1 MWLTGDDDF
10 AVVPVSV
17 DAIEVPADYPRRDLG
32 DLEALT
38 ASIGQIGLL
47 QAINASP
54 GDGSGLVLRS
64 GLRRLEA
71 CRAAGWPQVP
81 VLISDGLDDP
91 VDVLVAVRDEDAARK
106 ELTWAERSEL
116 AERIEA
122 AVKPVLRH
130 RMEWARATGPG
141 VTDERAPRPALSVA
155 GEPAAGTEARDVAAH
170 AVGTSSRSLRRAR
183 QVLAAA
189 EDETLSAAQRER
201 VTEQVELM
209 ESTGTVNGAW
219 EATRAIV
226 AEGAGLSAPTTS
238 STVLWDSV
246 SALRLA
252 VRELNAGLPGPGALE
267 HEDLQALHQLRAAL
281 DESLAVVDARL
292 GTAHQ
297 EATG

>member
-10 AVVPVSV
+10 AVVPVSM

-32 DLEALT
+32 DLDALT
-38 ASIGQIGLL
+38 ASIGQLGLL

-106 ELTWAERSEL
+106 ELTWVERSEL

-122 AVKPVLRH
+122 AVKPVLRR
-130 RMEWARATGPG
+130 RMEWARATGPDAA
-141 VTDERAPRPALSVA
+141 DEKSPRPELSVA

-183 QVLAAA
+183 QILAAA
-189 EDETLSAAQRER
+189 EDVTLSAAQRER
-201 VTEQVELM
+201 VTEQVKLM

-219 EATRAIV
+219 EATRAII
-226 AEGAGLSAPTTS
+226 AEGADLSAPTTS
-238 STVLWDSV
+238 RTVLWDSV

-252 VRELNAGLPGPGALE
+252 VRDLNSGLPGPGALE
-267 HEDLQALHQLRAAL
+267 REDLEALQQLRAVL

-297 EATG
+297 EAAG